1 MKNHLL
7 LLVFCLLILC
17 VACDTSMHK
26 VTGDYSYKQSGLVVF
41 TDDEGQQVTILAT
54 KQGQL
59 NILKDRQGK
68 GGDIL
73 VTFNEMGGSTYVCDG
88 KIKGD
93 SIFLSPHEF
102 STRFTT
108 ADSVVN
114 LMQLGKVYTVQS
126 TGRGV
131 IREDMILLEESWTG
145 RPEDGTLM
153 RLHADKITLLAEK
166 N

>member
-1 MKNHLL
+1 MKNHHLL
-7 LLVFCLLILC
+7 LISCLLILC
-17 VACDTSMHK
+17 AGCETSMHK

-41 TDDEGQQVTILAT
+41 TDAEGQQVTILAT

-59 NILKDRQGK
+59 NILKDRQSK

-73 VTFNEMGGSTYVCDG
+73 VTFNEMGGGTYVCDG

-102 STRFTT
+102 STRFST
-108 ADSVVN
+108 ADSVLN
-114 LMQLGKVYTVQS
+114 LTQLGKVYTVQS

-131 IREDMILLEESWTG
+131 IREDMILMEESWTG